1 MVSPE
6 PAPSVAVI
14 TVNYASEKVLPSFLD
29 SIHAATTHPVVV
41 AVADNA
47 ASAEARSLAEKH
59 GVGYLRLPENR
70 GYGGAIN
77 AAALELDPGIRWIV
91 VSNPDIEFAPGAIDA
106 LIATGDADESIG
118 TVGPLI
124 RNSDGSIYPSA
135 RSVPSL
141 RTGIGHALFANLW
154 LSNPWTRAYRNEF
167 EGTPSPREAGW
178 LSGACVA
185 VRRTVF
191 DSLGGFDTGFFMY
204 FEDVDLGYRVTK
216 SGQKNVYQPDAEV
229 IHSGAHSTTASS
241 ELMLKAHHDSARR
254 FLSKKY
260 SRWFLWPLRWMLN
273 LGLSARAWL
282 LARRLP
288 GHH

>member
-1 MVSPE
+1 MVRPE
-6 PAPSVAVI
+6 STPRVAVI
-14 TVNYASEKVLPSFLD
+14 TVNYSSEKVLPAFLN
-29 SIHAATTHPVVV
+29 SIGAASALPVLV

-47 ASAEARSLAEKH
+47 ASAEVQSLAESQ
-59 GVGYLRLPENR
+59 GVDYLRLPENR
-70 GYGGAIN
+70 GYGGAVN
-77 AAALELDPGIRWIV
+77 AAAAELDPGIRWIV

-106 LIATGDADESIG
+106 MIATGDADESIG
-118 TVGPLI
+118 AVGPLI
-124 RNSDGSIYPSA
+124 RNSDGSVYPSA

-141 RTGIGHALFANLW
+141 RTGIGHALFANFW
-154 LSNPWTRAYRNEF
+154 LGNPWTRAYRNEF
-167 EGTPSPREAGW
+167 EGTPSQREAGW

-229 IHSGAHSTTASS
+229 THSGAHSTTESS

-260 SRWFLWPLRWMLN
+260 SKWFLWPLRATLHV
-273 LGLSARAWL
+273 GLSARAWL